1 MKKLLLLL
9 FLIPLI
15 SCTEDWTGEKDIISE
30 RLQECRDKANQ
41 KETSVIGYT
50 NDVKDCETVELTYED
65 QRLNVNYKKLMSLLS
80 DEKKILLR
88 NKQRE
93 WIKYRDKE
101 ALSMTFRNPETGEVE
116 DKIYYSSWWEMS
128 QAEGK
133 IGELS
138 IQTTLRELTKKRA
151 DELADMLIKFN
162 NEVL

>member
-9 FLIPLI
+9 LLIPLI
-15 SCTEDWTGEKDIISE
+15 SCTEDWTGERDIISE
-30 RLQECRDKANQ
+30 RLQECRDKANE
-41 KETSVIGYT
+41 KDTSVIEYT
-50 NDVKDCETVELTYED
+50 SDVKDCETVGLTYED

-101 ALSMTFRNPETGEVE
+101 ALSVTFWNPETGEVE

-133 IGELS
+133 IFFLMIRGPP
-138 IQTTLRELTKKRA
+138 RELTKKRA

-162 NEVL
+162 NELL